1 MTFFTK
7 CLIISGIIIGGI
19 FLLAK
24 QGGRNAEK
32 IDQNKS
38 GNNDDLLASIKS
50 EPKVK
55 DAVITD
61 ANVLYVSVID
71 DETNRNGYAEYI
83 CEVVKDFNTNVNRVK
98 VVKYN
103 SSNDSGSN
111 AYGTVL
117 GQSWCK

>member
-1 MTFFTK
+1 MSFWTK
-7 CLIISGIIIGGI
+7 CLIILGIIIGGI

-24 QGGRNAEK
+24 SGARNAVKIEK
-32 IDQNKS
+32 HKS
-38 GNNDDLLASIKS
+38 GNNDDLLRSIKS

-55 DAVITD
+55 DATITD
-61 ANVLYVSVID
+61 ANVLYISVID
-71 DETNRNGYAEYI
+71 DGTSRNGYAEYI